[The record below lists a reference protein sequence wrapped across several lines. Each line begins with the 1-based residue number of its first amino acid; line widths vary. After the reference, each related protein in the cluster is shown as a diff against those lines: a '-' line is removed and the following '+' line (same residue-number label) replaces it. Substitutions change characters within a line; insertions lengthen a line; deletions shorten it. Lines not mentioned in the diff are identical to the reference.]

1 MHWPSAEVL
10 DALQD
15 TELLSL
21 WLCRR
26 IESLVS
32 DVQSLEEWQNEQ
44 FEHTAREQFLE
55 LGSALD
61 RVCLSVLQSDDT
73 HLAQEWYF
81 KLQEGDA
88 SFPQLA
94 QQSLGRSRETSGH
107 LGPIRVEE
115 LSSPIDRLV
124 LRSQPGV
131 VQPPVRIAN
140 GRRIIIRLDSR
151 QPAQWDEPTR
161 RELISRLHR
170 NWLSRCIEPLIAK
183 HPATGSSCM
192 ISLP

>member
-1 MHWPSAEVL
+1 ML
-10 DALQD
+10 DALQQ

-21 WLCRR
+21 WLSRR
-26 IESLVS
+26 IEALVS
-32 DVQSLEEWQNEQ
+32 NGQPLEEWQNQQ
-44 FEHTAREQFLE
+44 FEQKAREQFLE

-81 KLQEGDA
+81 KLQDGDA
-88 SFPQLA
+88 SFPELA
-94 QQSLGRSRETSGH
+94 HHSLGSSRDSSGH
-107 LGPIRVEE
+107 LGPIRVKE

-124 LRSQPGV
+124 LRAQPGV
-131 VQPPVRIAN
+131 VQPPFRIAN

-170 NWLSRCIEPLIAK
+170 NWLSSCIKPLIAK
-183 HPATGSSCM
+183 HPPTGSSCS
-192 ISLP
+192 ISIP